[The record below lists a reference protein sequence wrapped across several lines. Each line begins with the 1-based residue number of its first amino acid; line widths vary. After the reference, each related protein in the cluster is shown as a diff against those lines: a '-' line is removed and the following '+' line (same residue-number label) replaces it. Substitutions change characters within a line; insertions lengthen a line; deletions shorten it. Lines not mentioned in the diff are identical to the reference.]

1 MRIVDATGNELNSVY
16 LALSE
21 EEASALI
28 DALSELRSA
37 STGWHVHVSDSAYV
51 SEVTVYRED
60 DETAIQ

>member
-37 STGWHVHVSDSAYV
+37 SAGWHVHVSDSGYV
-51 SEVTVYRED
+51 SEVTGYRED